1 MLRTSSSFV
10 ASLVRRYTAA
20 RSLRLN
26 DRHAGATVFV
36 IGAGPQL
43 GLLDERHI
51 KALESNVTI
60 AVNKTFYRL
69 RPTYFLSAYIGE
81 IMLAVRRAPRATHL
95 HMRPSKAPP
104 LIPGIRAIRRRD
116 FQPDVGL
123 PRRIDPVDP
132 VLDTKFNVALGA
144 THLAYVMGAA
154 RVVFVGVEQRNLLH
168 FWHTHPALRDQIRAD
183 VLKRGDPDI
192 LRIDHPHASLTN
204 DLAALDRS
212 PEDCMRPFFHI
223 DHTPTFAT
231 YFRILGAAGVD
242 VVSTAAESVVADAG
256 ARVAGLDEMLGSRR
270 NAA

>member
-1 MLRTSSSFV
+1 M
-10 ASLVRRYTAA
+10 RRYAPA
-20 RSLRLN
+20 RRVRLN
-26 DRHAGATVFV
+26 DRHVGATVFV

-43 GLLDERHI
+43 GLLNERHI
-51 KALESNVTI
+51 KAMESHVTI

-81 IMLAVRRAPRATHL
+81 MMLAARRTPDATL
-95 HMRPSKAPP
+95 IHMRPVKAPP
-104 LIPGIRAIRRRD
+104 LIAGIHSIRRRE

-123 PRRIDPVDP
+123 PRHVDP
-132 VLDTKFNVALGA
+132 LDPALDTKFNVALGA

-168 FWHTHPALRDQIRAD
+168 FWHTDPTLRELIRAD
-183 VLKRGDPDI
+183 VLERGDPDI
-192 LRIDHPHASLTN
+192 LRVDHPHASLAN

-212 PEDCMRPFFHI
+212 PQDCMRPFFHL

-231 YFRILGAAGVD
+231 YFDILRRAGVD
-242 VVSTAAESVVADAG
+242 VVCTTADSVVADAG
-256 ARVAGLDEMLGSRR
+256 ARVVRLEELLCHER

>member
-1 MLRTSSSFV
+1 M
-10 ASLVRRYTAA
+10 ASLVRRYGPK
-20 RSLRLN
+20 RRVRLN
-26 DRHAGATVFV
+26 DRHVGATVFV

-51 KALESNVTI
+51 EALESNVTI

-104 LIPGIRAIRRRD
+104 LIPGIHSIRRRE

-123 PRRIDPVDP
+123 PRRVDPVDP
-132 VLDTKFNVALGA
+132 VLDTKFNVALAA
-144 THLAYVMGAA
+144 THLAYVMGAS

-168 FWHTHPALRDQIRAD
+168 FWHTHPALRDRIRAD
-183 VLKRGDPDI
+183 VLERGDPDV
-192 LRIDHPHASLTN
+192 LRVDHPHAGLAN

-212 PEDCMRPFFHI
+212 PQECMRPFFDL
-223 DHTPTFAT
+223 DHAPTFAA
-231 YFRILGAAGVD
+231 YFRILSAAGVD
-242 VVSTAAESVVADAG
+242 VVSTTAESVVADAG
-256 ARVAGLDEMLGSRR
+256 ARVVSLEEVFGSGR

>member
-1 MLRTSSSFV
+1 MLGTSSSFV
-10 ASLVRRYTAA
+10 ASLVRRYSPA
-20 RSLRLN
+20 RRLRLN
-26 DRHAGATVFV
+26 DRHVGATVFV

-43 GLLDERHI
+43 GLVDERHI

-104 LIPGIRAIRRRD
+104 LIPGVHAIRRRD
-116 FQPDVGL
+116 FQPDIGL
-123 PRRIDPVDP
+123 PRRLDPLDPV
-132 VLDTKFNVALGA
+132 VETKLNVAIGA

-168 FWHTHPALRDQIRAD
+168 FWHTHPVLRDRIRAD
-183 VLKRGDPDI
+183 VLERGDPNV
-192 LRIDHPHASLTN
+192 LRIDHPHASMAN

-212 PEDCMRPFFHI
+212 PEDCLRPFFHI
-223 DHTPTFAT
+223 DHAPTFAA
-231 YFRILGAAGVD
+231 YFRILNAAGVD
-242 VVSTAAESVVADAG
+242 VVATAAESVVADAG
-256 ARVAGLDEMLGSRR
+256 ARVADLDEMLGSRR